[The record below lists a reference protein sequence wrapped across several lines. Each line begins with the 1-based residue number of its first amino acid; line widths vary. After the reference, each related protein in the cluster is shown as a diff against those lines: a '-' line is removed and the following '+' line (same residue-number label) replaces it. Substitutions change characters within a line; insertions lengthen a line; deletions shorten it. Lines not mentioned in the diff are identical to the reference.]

1 MCNHEINIEQEDNL
15 FFSNNL
21 YFYILLYGGAV

>member
-15 FFSNNL
+15 FLSNNL